1 MRRSIL
7 KTIRSLWPKLVVI
20 TAGFDLCGLAV
31 TWHQGD
37 SVEPVC
43 DTESSAAPLI
53 TYVVN
58 PGYYAAL
65 SDLMYGVVEAING
78 WKSVSDPVYA
88 DFEGGRIGLL

>member
-78 WKSVSDPVYA
+78 WKSVSDPVYVYQQG
-88 DFEGGRIGLL
+88 F